1 MGAYFKLQKIDN
13 NVIKTLIKEEQGSEY
28 PTLYEFK
35 SKINLLKKYL
45 SNNVVDTHIR
55 QYGHN
60 IEIKQLFIKGED
72 LFIFLKNK
80 QPQDFIGF
88 VKKLRDLYSKTK
100 ILPDLLGRGNI
111 LVTKEKKIKIV
122 DVWPLFFEERV
133 KSEDLN
139 AVSYEENI
147 KKFKSLENMAG
158 LKEIS
163 VKKFT

>member
-13 NVIKTLIKEEQGSEY
+13 NVIKTLTKKEQGSKY
-28 PTLYEFK
+28 PTVNEFK
-35 SKINLLKKYL
+35 SKIDLLQKYL
-45 SNNVVDTHIR
+45 SNNVVDTRIG
-55 QYGHN
+55 QYEHY
-60 IEIKQLFIKGED
+60 IEIKQPFIKGVD

-88 VKKLRDLYSKTK
+88 VKKLRNLYSKTK
-100 ILPDLLGRGNI
+100 ILPDLLGHGNI

-133 KSEDLN
+133 KNEDLN
-139 AVSYEENI
+139 VVSYEENI